1 MLSLTTRG
9 VTFGM
14 IVSIIRSRKLL
25 TLRKSD
31 SLRTLVWL
39 AMADQDASFSDAIE
53 RLRHERGL
61 TPAQLARALGEYE
74 GNVSRWRRGKGIDQL
89 NVWKLADF
97 FGVERAY
104 LERLAGYD
112 NTARNRARERSELNA
127 EELAIQA
134 TTAEMADIL
143 HGLPRVYWGTIIKAF
158 TRGIDG
164 ARDMAHLLAELDSAE
179 RTVRT
184 LDDTDVRNP
193 QTTPNRLLK
202 NVDDEITG
210 SYRSVSP
217 VLVAT

>member
-1 MLSLTTRG
+1 MP
-9 VTFGM
+9 
-14 IVSIIRSRKLL
+14 
-25 TLRKSD
+25 
-31 SLRTLVWL
+31 
-39 AMADQDASFSDAIE
+39 DQDASFSDAIE
-53 RLRHERGL
+53 RLRRERGL

-112 NTARNRARERSELNA
+112 NTARTRARERSELNA

-184 LDDTDVRNP
+184 PDDTAVRKS
-193 QTTPNRLLK
+193 QQAPNRLLK